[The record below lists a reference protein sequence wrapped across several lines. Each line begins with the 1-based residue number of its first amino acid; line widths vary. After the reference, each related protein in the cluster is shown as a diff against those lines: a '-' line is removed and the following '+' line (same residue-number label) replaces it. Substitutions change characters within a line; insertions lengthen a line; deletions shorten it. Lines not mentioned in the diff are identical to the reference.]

1 MKSPWLACGDIVSW
15 MHMEICD
22 IYIDGAHAIPELRFV
37 RVFDK
42 SFSYVEGKVYSRYIG
57 ASLPRLKGV
66 LIVSRLKASGIPAF
80 NLPIRYR
87 SADLPMAAAHRIAL
101 EKAEVAGMGLSN
113 GDAFRDIHTPMYW
126 SFSIIDPTGDLVGG
140 RIMVDRLDGHIWN
153 LDEHETFMYDYNN
166 VLG

>member
-1 MKSPWLACGDIVSW
+1 
-15 MHMEICD
+15 MEICD

-42 SFSYVEGKVYSRYIG
+42 SFSDVEGKVYSRYIG

-66 LIVSRLKASGIPAF
+66 LIVSRLKASGILAF

-101 EKAEVAGMGLSN
+101 EKVEVAGMGLSN
-113 GDAFRDIHTPMYW
+113 GDEFRDIHTPMYW